1 MIFDIFRNT
10 KNNNQNHNQNNN
22 QTNVK
27 SVNTQPDE
35 DLEDENTQTDLTE
48 KPRTLKDE
56 IARVVEYYKNNKNL
70 FLLVVI
76 GLVLCVI
83 FWNQVGSL
91 NSLKKVAL
99 KNPFKKM
106 RGGAPKKG
114 PSLQSEIKSAAIAES
129 IGEGG
134 GAGMGYTDMIFYNP
148 KLRLILS
155 LSIFEKLLKQFN
167 GGTGIL
173 NMPYGV
179 KFWGLY
185 IFQAFFV
192 RPIKFVFILFAVLLG
207 ISGSFMF
214 PFIIYAI
221 LLYFIGVKVKKSF
234 SKGGDKDTGDNS
246 NKN

>member
-10 KNNNQNHNQNNN
+10 KNNN

-35 DLEDENTQTDLTE
+35 DIEDENIQTDLTE

-56 IARVVEYYKNNKNL
+56 IARVVEYYKNNKNI

-76 GLVLCVI
+76 GLILCVI

-91 NSLKKVAL
+91 NSLKKVSF

-114 PSLQSEIKSAAIAES
+114 SSLQSEMKSAAMSES
-129 IGEGG
+129 IGESGG
-134 GAGMGYTDMIFYNP
+134 GGMGYTDMLFYNP

-155 LSIFEKLLKQFN
+155 LSIFEKLNKEFK
-167 GGTGIL
+167 GRTGPLSTIS
-173 NMPYGV
+173 
-179 KFWGLY
+179 FWSLY

-234 SKGGDKDTGDNS
+234 SKGGDEDIGNNS

>member
-1 MIFDIFRNT
+1 MIFDLFKNT
-10 KNNNQNHNQNNN
+10 KNNNQTHNQNNN

-35 DLEDENTQTDLTE
+35 DLEDENIQTDLTDLTK
-48 KPRTLKDE
+48 KPKTLKDE

-70 FLLVVI
+70 FLLVVV
-76 GLVLCVI
+76 GLILCAI

-91 NSLKKVAL
+91 NSLKKVSL

-106 RGGAPKKG
+106 RGGAPRRG
-114 PSLQSEIKSAAIAES
+114 PSIQSEMKSAAMAES
-129 IGEGG
+129 MEE

-155 LSIFEKLLKQFN
+155 LSIFEKLKKEFKGRTGLVN
-167 GGTGIL
+167 GIIFGAT
-173 NMPYGV
+173 
-179 KFWGLY
+179 Y

-234 SKGGDKDTGDNS
+234 GKGGDKDTGDNS

>member
-10 KNNNQNHNQNNN
+10 KNNNQNNNQNNKQN
-22 QTNVK
+22 NK
-27 SVNTQPDE
+27 LINTQSDE
-35 DLEDENTQTDLTE
+35 DLEDENIQTDLTE

-56 IARVVEYYKNNKNL
+56 ITRVVDYYKHNKNI

-76 GLVLCVI
+76 GLILCVI

-91 NSLKKVAL
+91 NSLKKVSL

-114 PSLQSEIKSAAIAES
+114 PSIQSEIKSAAMAES

-134 GAGMGYTDMIFYNP
+134 GSMGYTDMLFYNP
-148 KLRLILS
+148 KWRLILS
-155 LSIFEKLLKQFN
+155 LSIFEKLNKEFK
-167 GGTGIL
+167 GKTGPL
-173 NMPYGV
+173 SAV
-179 KFWGLY
+179 KFWSLY
-185 IFQAFFV
+185 ILQAFFV

-234 SKGGDKDTGDNS
+234 SKGGDEDIGNNS

>member
-10 KNNNQNHNQNNN
+10 KNNNQPNG
-22 QTNVK
+22 K

-35 DLEDENTQTDLTE
+35 DLEDENIQIDLIE
-48 KPRTLKDE
+48 NPRTLKDE
-56 IARVVEYYKNNKNL
+56 VTRVVEYYKNNKNI

-76 GLVLCVI
+76 GLILCVI

-91 NSLKKVAL
+91 NSLKKVSL

-114 PSLQSEIKSAAIAES
+114 PSIQSEIKSAAMAES

-134 GAGMGYTDMIFYNP
+134 GGSMGYTDMLFYNP
-148 KLRLILS
+148 KWRLILS
-155 LSIFEKLLKQFN
+155 LSIFEKLNKEFK
-167 GGTGIL
+167 GETGPL
-173 NMPYGV
+173 SAV
-179 KFWGLY
+179 KFWSLY
-185 IFQAFFV
+185 ILQAFFV

-234 SKGGDKDTGDNS
+234 SKGGDEDIGNNS